1 LQAKSAALLLDTC
14 LVAESLLKACLDKY
28 DTMARSKAAAA
39 LLAKKP
45 AKTADAAAPERQSL
59 ASTSAAAADD
69 SEEETGK
76 SKRGVKK
83 GRKGHP
89 LKFAESEDEED
100 EGKGGKGGRKGRR
113 NRAGKAGGSGTGAT
127 SKTRE
132 EGTDGAPTDREMESS
147 LLEWYPDLE
156 GVGAGTDAK
165 SLGAFQNTSCYR
177 LAYRLVSL
185 STVGWTAE
193 SYKTFRLVDHVSPSA
208 FLVTPCPSKS
218 NCTWLPA
225 FEQWKESDS
234 RLKKSLHTC
243 RGERN
248 TYPGLDR
255 RLNWP

>member
-1 LQAKSAALLLDTC
+1 M
-14 LVAESLLKACLDKY
+14 AESLLKACLDKY

-39 LLAKKP
+39 LLAKKS
-45 AKTADAAAPERQSL
+45 AKTADVAAPERQSL
-59 ASTSAAAADD
+59 ASTLAAAADD

-113 NRAGKAGGSGTGAT
+113 NRAGKAGGSGTGPT

-132 EGTDGAPTDREMESS
+132 EEKETDGAPTDREMESS

-165 SLGAFQNTSCYR
+165 SLGFISEYLLLQIG
-177 LAYRLVSL
+177 V
-185 STVGWTAE
+185 
-193 SYKTFRLVDHVSPSA
+193 
-208 FLVTPCPSKS
+208 
-218 NCTWLPA
+218 
-225 FEQWKESDS
+225 
-234 RLKKSLHTC
+234 
-243 RGERN
+243 
-248 TYPGLDR
+248 
-255 RLNWP
+255 